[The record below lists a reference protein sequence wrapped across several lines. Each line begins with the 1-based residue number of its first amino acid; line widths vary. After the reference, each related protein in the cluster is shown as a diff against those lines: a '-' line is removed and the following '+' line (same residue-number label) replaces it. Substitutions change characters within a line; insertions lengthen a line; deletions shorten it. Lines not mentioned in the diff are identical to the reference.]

1 MAILAQFDLVK
12 PRFPKSDPRMEGFYS
27 SAQYVNGL
35 AESHPGF
42 IWRESNEDQKRL
54 DELWGEGY
62 LYTLSLWKDPEA
74 LKDFLY
80 RTPHDEFRRRGAE
93 WFLPLGRPRVVMWWV
108 ENNHL
113 PTLEEAHEKMT
124 LLYEI
129 GPSLQAF
136 DLKSSAP
143 PTIIY

>member
-12 PRFPKSDPRMEGFYS
+12 PRFSKDDPRMEGFYS
-27 SAQYVNGL
+27 STQYVNGL
-35 AESHPGF
+35 AERHPGF

-54 DELWGEGY
+54 EELWGEGY
-62 LYTLSLWKDPEA
+62 LCTLSLWKDPDA

-80 RTPHDEFRRRGAE
+80 RTPHDEFRRRGSE
-93 WFLPLGRPRVVMWWV
+93 WFLPLRWPRVVMWWV
-108 ENNHL
+108 DNNHV

-136 DLKSSAP
+136 DLKSSTFPAV
-143 PTIIY
+143 IY